1 LALALHRF
9 CLTLETGDRLL
20 GRIHE
25 RVECGPGLL
34 DALFRHGA
42 QFGGHFKRGIPS
54 SLRMEFTL
62 KLSDSQTEVELTDA
76 AGAHPTRHSMLR

>member
-34 DALFRHGA
+34 DAFFRHGA
-42 QFGGHFKRGIPS
+42 QFGGHFEMGNSILIAHGVRLES
-54 SLRMEFTL
+54 
-62 KLSDSQTEVELTDA
+62 
-76 AGAHPTRHSMLR
+76 AHPTRHSMLR